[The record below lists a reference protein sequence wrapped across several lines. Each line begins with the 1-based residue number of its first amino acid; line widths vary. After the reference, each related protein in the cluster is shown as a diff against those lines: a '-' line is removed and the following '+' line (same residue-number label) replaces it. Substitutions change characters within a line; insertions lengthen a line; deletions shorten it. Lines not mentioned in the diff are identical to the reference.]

1 MEIVGVKGPWAD
13 GLGRGMMSIADPASG
28 QAVSAPSSTGARAP
42 ASPSDAP
49 RRRDSTFDGV
59 FCSRVRTLGI
69 VYVAATLPLA
79 ALGGLLVDGPDSY
92 VLVFVL
98 LGSAIYTTPAVVVTW
113 YAQQRAAAP
122 DRRSWQLWL
131 AALVALYA
139 VGALMILG
147 ASTDVAAP
155 TWTGVA
161 AVVVIAALL
170 TVSVIRL
177 ARSRSG
183 GRALSVD
190 VAECVIAVVTVTA
203 PALLLWGE
211 RIVDSPEAWFT
222 IPAAV
227 SAVAMVS
234 GCYWSMILLLRL
246 GRAARTTER
255 FGVVLTCV
263 GAINGAVQVAMGLS
277 GFTLFGPPIVALQAI
292 SASMILLVPLFLP
305 RGLRLGLG
313 SLPPHAQVRGG
324 GLSAVATLVGLPA
337 LLGTTALVRDE
348 TPWAIPF
355 TVSVLA
361 FLLAVGALRHLAT
374 INETRRLYAEV
385 ERAAQA
391 RRELL
396 TAVMQR
402 ADQDRHR
409 VAAQLHE
416 QAVAA
421 YASFVSF
428 IQASGTSL
436 GDQSPL
442 SAASSRVRDDLA
454 SHADSLRQLLLAI
467 APLDRSAGGTNDAD
481 ADAAGLGAL
490 VRAYLDNLYGDRPA
504 PRLRMSIAGRL
515 VLDWTT
521 ETIALRIVQEALRNV
536 RRHSHATSV
545 DVMVDAAGDAIQVH
559 VVDDG
564 VGFDAEANLF
574 ESGIAAMREFA
585 ALTGGTLDVASAPGR
600 GTTVT
605 AHLGRGPKVEPVE
618 DDVDVD
624 ADIEFDEYDEDDP
637 DYEPDFPPTL
647 RLVHGGRDS

>member
-1 MEIVGVKGPWAD
+1 
-13 GLGRGMMSIADPASG
+13 MSIADAASG
-28 QAVSAPSSTGARAP
+28 EVVSAHGYAGAQVVPAP
-42 ASPSDAP
+42 HTPPPADERP
-49 RRRDSTFDGV
+49 FDGV
-59 FCSRVRTLGI
+59 FSCRIRRLGI
-69 VYVAATLPLA
+69 GYVAATLPVA
-79 ALGGLLVDGPDSY
+79 ALGGLLAEDADSY
-92 VLVFVL
+92 ILVFVL
-98 LGSAIYTTPAVVVTW
+98 LGSAIYTTPAAVVTW
-113 YAQQRAAAP
+113 LAQRRAAAA

-131 AALVALYA
+131 AALIALYS
-139 VGALMILG
+139 VGALMLLG
-147 ASTDVAAP
+147 AITGLAAP

-161 AVVVIAALL
+161 AVLLIGGLL
-170 TVSVIRL
+170 TVSVVRL

-190 VAECVIAVVTVTA
+190 LAECVIAVVTVTA

-211 RIVDSPEAWFT
+211 EIVDSPQAWFT
-222 IPAAV
+222 VPAAC
-227 SAVAMVS
+227 SAIAMVS
-234 GCYWSMILLLRL
+234 GCYWSIILLMRL
-246 GRAARTTER
+246 GPAARTTER
-255 FGVVLTCV
+255 FGVVLTAV
-263 GAINGAVQVAMGLS
+263 GALNGAVQVAVGLS
-277 GFTLFGPPIVALQAI
+277 GFTLFGPPVIALQAI

-313 SLPPHAQVRGG
+313 SLPPQAQVRGG
-324 GLSAVATLVGLPA
+324 GLSAVATLIGLPA
-337 LLGTTALVRDE
+337 LLGTTALVRHE
-348 TPWAIPF
+348 TSWAVPF

-385 ERAAQA
+385 ERAAQE

-442 SAASSRVRDDLA
+442 STASSRVRDDLA
-454 SHADSLRQLLLAI
+454 RHADSLRQLLLAI
-467 APLDRSAGGTNDAD
+467 APLDRSAGGTSDAEAD
-481 ADAAGLGAL
+481 APGLGAL

-504 PRLRMSIAGRL
+504 PCLRMSIAGRL

-536 RRHSHATSV
+536 RRHSHASSV
-545 DVMVDAAGDAIQVH
+545 DVMIDAAGDVILVH

-564 VGFDAEANLF
+564 VGFDAGANLF

-585 ALTGGTLDVASAPGR
+585 ALTGGTISIASAPGR

-605 AHLGRGPKVEPVE
+605 AHLGRGPAVQPL
-618 DDVDVD
+618 DDDEVD
-624 ADIEFDEYDEDDP
+624 ADYEFDEYDEDDP
-637 DYEPDFPPTL
+637 DYEPEGFAPVTL

>member
-1 MEIVGVKGPWAD
+1 
-13 GLGRGMMSIADPASG
+13 MMSIADAASSG
-28 QAVSAPSSTGARAP
+28 LAPAPSYIGSHVATAP
-42 ASPSDAP
+42 DDTRPAKPS
-49 RRRDSTFDGV
+49 SFDGV
-59 FCSRVRTLGI
+59 FCYRVRKLGI
-69 VYVAATLPLA
+69 LYVAATLPIA
-79 ALGGLLVDGPDSY
+79 ALGGLLVRDADSY

-98 LGSAIYTTPAVVVTW
+98 LGSAIYTTPALGVTW
-113 YAQQRAAAP
+113 LAQRRAAAA

-131 AALVALYA
+131 AALVALYT
-139 VGALMILG
+139 VGALMVLG
-147 ASTDVAAP
+147 ASTGVAAP

-161 AVVVIAALL
+161 AVMLIGGLL
-170 TVSVIRL
+170 MVSVIRL

-211 RIVDSPEAWFT
+211 KIVNSPEAWFT
-222 IPAAV
+222 IPAAC

-234 GCYWSMILLLRL
+234 GCYWSIVLLMRL
-246 GRAARTTER
+246 GKSARTTER

-263 GAINGAVQVAMGLS
+263 GAVNGAIQVAMGLS
-277 GFTLFGPPIVALQAI
+277 GFTLFGPPVIALQAV
-292 SASMILLVPLFLP
+292 SASMVLLVPLFLP

-324 GLSAVATLVGLPA
+324 GLSAVATLIGLPA
-337 LLGTTALVRDE
+337 LLGTTALVRHE
-348 TPWAIPF
+348 TPWAVPF

-385 ERAAQA
+385 ERAAQE

-454 SHADSLRQLLLAI
+454 RHADSLRQLLLAI
-467 APLDRSAGGTNDAD
+467 APLDRAAAGNAEAD
-481 ADAAGLGAL
+481 APGLGAL

-521 ETIALRIVQEALRNV
+521 ETIALRIIQEAMRNV
-536 RRHSHATSV
+536 RRHSQATSV
-545 DVMVDAAGDAIQVH
+545 DVMIDSAGDVIQVH

-564 VGFDAEANLF
+564 VGFDPDANLF

-585 ALTGGTLDVASAPGR
+585 ALTGGTIDIASAPGR

-618 DDVDVD
+618 DDDID
-624 ADIEFDEYDEDDP
+624 ADFEFDEYDEDDP
-637 DYEPDFPPTL
+637 DYEPEVAPVAL

>member
-1 MEIVGVKGPWAD
+1 MSTADAARGEAVPPLTYAD
-13 GLGRGMMSIADPASG
+13 GCSATPSEPA
-28 QAVSAPSSTGARAP
+28 RH
-42 ASPSDAP
+42 AP
-49 RRRDSTFDGV
+49 RSFDGV
-59 FCSRVRTLGI
+59 FCSRVRKLGI
-69 VYVAATLPLA
+69 GLVAATIPVA
-79 ALGGLLVDGPDSY
+79 ALGGLLVHDADSY
-92 VLVFVL
+92 ILVFVL
-98 LGSAIYTTPAVVVTW
+98 LGSALYATPALGVTW
-113 YAQQRAAAP
+113 LAQQRAAAP
-122 DRRSWQLWL
+122 DRLSWQLWL
-131 AALVALYA
+131 AAIVSIYA
-139 VGALMILG
+139 FGVSMLLGVLTGLSAPPGSGVGAVLLIG
-147 ASTDVAAP
+147 
-155 TWTGVA
+155 G
-161 AVVVIAALL
+161 LL

-190 VAECVIAVVTVTA
+190 VAECVIAVVTISA
-203 PALLLWGE
+203 PFLLLYGE
-211 RIVDSPEAWFT
+211 RIVDNPHRWFT

-234 GCYWSMILLLRL
+234 GCYWSIVLYLRL
-246 GRAARTTER
+246 GKTARTTEK
-255 FGVVLTCV
+255 FGVILTAV
-263 GAINGAVQVAMGLS
+263 GAVNGAVQVAMGIS
-277 GFTLFGPPIVALQAI
+277 GFTLFGPPVIALQAL

-324 GLSAVATLVGLPA
+324 GLSAVATLIGLPA
-337 LLGTTALVRDE
+337 LLGTTAVVHDN
-348 TPWAIPF
+348 TPWAVPF

-374 INETRRLYAEV
+374 VNETRRLYAQV
-385 ERAAQA
+385 ERAAQE

-442 SAASSRVRDDLA
+442 SSASRRVRDDLA
-454 SHADSLRQLLLAI
+454 RHADSLRQLLLAI
-467 APLDRSAGGTNDAD
+467 APLDRATARGPDGEANAD
-481 ADAAGLGAL
+481 APGLGAL

-521 ETIALRIVQEALRNV
+521 ETVALRIVQEALRNV
-536 RRHSHATSV
+536 RRHSRATSV
-545 DVMVDAAGDAIQVH
+545 DVMIDSAGDAIQVH
-559 VVDDG
+559 IVDDG
-564 VGFDAEANLF
+564 VGFDPTTNLF

-585 ALTGGTLDVASAPGR
+585 ALTGGTIVVASAPGR

-605 AHLGRGPKVEPVE
+605 AHLGRGPE
-618 DDVDVD
+618 DDVVDDEVD
-624 ADIEFDEYDEDDP
+624 ADFEFDEYDEDDP
-637 DYEPDFPPTL
+637 DWEPDVPVRTL
-647 RLVHGGRDS
+647 RLVHGGRTDD

>member
-1 MEIVGVKGPWAD
+1 
-13 GLGRGMMSIADPASG
+13 MSIADA
-28 QAVSAPSSTGARAP
+28 ARSEAACARGP
-42 ASPSDAP
+42 LDAP
-49 RRRDSTFDGV
+49 GAAPGDVTCPGPAGRIARSAEFDGV
-59 FCSRVRTLGI
+59 FCARIRKIGLA
-69 VYVAATLPLA
+69 YVLATLPLA
-79 ALGGLLVDGPDSY
+79 AAGGLLVHDGDSFL
-92 VLVFVL
+92 VVFVL
-98 LGSAIYTTPAVVVTW
+98 LGSAVYTTPALLVTW
-113 YAQQRAAAP
+113 LAQQRTAP
-122 DRRSWQLWL
+122 ADRRSWQLWMAAIVGLDVVGL
-131 AALVALYA
+131 AML
-139 VGALMILG
+139 VGALTGL
-147 ASTDVAAP
+147 SAP
-155 TWTGVA
+155 SWTGVV
-161 AVVVIAALL
+161 AVLVIGGLL

-203 PALLLWGE
+203 PALLVWGE
-211 RIVDSPEAWFT
+211 RIVDSPDRWFT
-222 IPAAV
+222 IPSAL

-234 GCYWSMILLLRL
+234 GCYWSIVLYLRL
-246 GRAARTTER
+246 GKAARTTER
-255 FGVVLTCV
+255 FGAILTAV
-263 GAINGAVQVAMGLS
+263 GAVNGAVQVAMGIS
-277 GFTLFGPPIVALQAI
+277 GFRLFGPPVIALQAL

-324 GLSAVATLVGLPA
+324 GLSAVATLIGVPT
-337 LLGTTALVRDE
+337 LLGTTALVRDN
-348 TPWAIPF
+348 TPWAVPF
-355 TVSVLA
+355 TVTVLA

-374 INETRRLYAEV
+374 INETRRLYAQV
-385 ERAAQA
+385 ERAAQQ

-436 GDQSPL
+436 GDSSPL
-442 SAASSRVRDDLA
+442 SSASSRVRDDLA

-467 APLDRSAGGTNDAD
+467 APLDRSTTPAGGDGHPDAP
-481 ADAAGLGAL
+481 GLGAL

-536 RRHSHATSV
+536 RRHSQATCV
-545 DVMVDAAGDAIQVH
+545 DVMIDSVGDVIQVH

-564 VGFDAEANLF
+564 VGFDPDANLF
-574 ESGIAAMREFA
+574 ESGIAAMRGFA
-585 ALTGGTLDVASAPGR
+585 SLTGGTIDVASARGR

-605 AHLGRGPKVEPVE
+605 AHLGQGRKVDEV
-618 DDVDVD
+618 DDEVD
-624 ADIEFDEYDEDDP
+624 ADFEFDEYDEDDP
-637 DYEPDFPPTL
+637 DWEPEAPAVPL
-647 RLVHGGRDS
+647 RLVRGGLSDR